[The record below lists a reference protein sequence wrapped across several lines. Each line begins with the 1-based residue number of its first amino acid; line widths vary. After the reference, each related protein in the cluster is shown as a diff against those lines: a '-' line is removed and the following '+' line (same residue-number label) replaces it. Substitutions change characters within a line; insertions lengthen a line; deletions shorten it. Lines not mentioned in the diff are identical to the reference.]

1 MAVCVGATP
10 DYRVWSNCIYVKNN
24 DNKGQNMEEEH
35 TETFCEDKQHKGQK
49 KAEDKQEEGGSED
62 ILCHMSG
69 MNMYFM

>member
-1 MAVCVGATP
+1 M
-10 DYRVWSNCIYVKNN
+10 KNN